1 MATQRIYLT
10 GTAMWAKLFER
21 NRDQGDYHKETDGI
35 TSICLL
41 LEKEEL
47 GKLKASGSRLR
58 PAVTDDG
65 LSVKFRR
72 PWKHRSIAEF
82 GGAPQVVDKDGNQWD
97 ETVSVGNGS
106 KVEIVISV
114 YDTPMGKGTRLE
126 GVKVLDLVSYENPNA
141 GEAPKAKMPF

>member
-1 MATQRIYLT
+1 MASNRIYIT

-21 NRDQGDYHKETDGI
+21 NRDTGDYHTETDGI
-35 TSICLL
+35 TSVCLL

-82 GGAPQVVDKDGNQWD
+82 GGAPQVVDKDDKPWD
-97 ETVSVGNGS
+97 DSVSIGNGS
-106 KVEIVISV
+106 KVTVAITV
-114 YDTPMGKGTRLE
+114 YDTAMGKGTRLE
-126 GVKVLDLVSYENPNA
+126 GVKVLELVPYDNPNA
-141 GEAPKAKMPF
+141 GEPNQPKLPF